1 MANARKSKAVATAE
15 RKARE
20 FLRRVKDDVKDRKVV
35 DRLDILAREQYDA
48 GEYVARLGLAGKA
61 QAVLNRVAVAL
72 REGRLNAN
80 ETDRAR
86 LRAIAGEGLE
96 DWRAD
101 LWLQNNVRSAYN
113 AGRSEQQQRDRTRPY
128 LRYHTMRD
136 HRVRDGHRKLEGIVL
151 PKSDKFWTTHYP
163 PNGHN
168 CRCRVDALT
177 RAEFEALIESGE
189 RIKTKAPRER
199 RVSYI
204 DRITGEK
211 TTTPESVDP
220 GWEGNPAADPSRLAR
235 LLERAISRIE
245 KTPLDGTH

>member
-1 MANARKSKAVATAE
+1 MANARKSQATRTAE

-20 FLRRVKDDVKDRKVV
+20 FLRRVKDDVKDRKVL
-35 DRLDILAREQYDA
+35 DRLGILADEQYDA
-48 GEYVARLGLAGKA
+48 AAYIARLRLAGQA

-72 REGRLNAN
+72 RDGRLNAN
-80 ETDRAR
+80 EKDREK

-101 LWLQNNVRSAYN
+101 LWLQNNVRAAYN
-113 AGRSEQQQRDRTRPY
+113 AGRWEQQRGDRGRSY
-128 LRYHTMRD
+128 LVYRTMGD
-136 HRVRDGHRKLEGIVL
+136 DRVRPGHRKLEGVML
-151 PKSDKFWTTHYP
+151 PKAHDFWKSHYP

-177 RAEFEALIESGE
+177 RKEAEALEGTDGIQSSP
-189 RIKTKAPRER
+189 PREK

-204 DRITGEK
+204 DKITGEK
-211 TTTPESVDP
+211 MTTPENVDP

-235 LLERAISRIE
+235 LLERAIERIE
-245 KTPLDGTH
+245 KTKLH